1 MPVPLRSFALVACGH
16 PVVYVATYNDLGKTS
31 TIMTNSQRD
40 GSHARLAS
48 ERQRLKLTQAEV
60 AAATGVSTSTLIGYE
75 QGLRSPPTDYTGRLR
90 GLGFDV
96 HFLMFGTP
104 SADFAS
110 DTLDWELL
118 GRSVTAIVAWCQSR
132 GFEIKPEKFGEVLR
146 IVYNESRR
154 QSDKQFDVGRVLKL
168 VA

>member
-1 MPVPLRSFALVACGH
+1 
-16 PVVYVATYNDLGKTS
+16 
-31 TIMTNSQRD
+31 MTNPQR
-40 GSHARLAS
+40 GSAPDRLAS

-75 QGLRSPPTDYTGRLR
+75 QGLRSPPTEYTGRLR
-90 GLGFDV
+90 ALGFDI
-96 HFLMFGTP
+96 HYLMFGAP

-118 GRSVTAIVAWCQSR
+118 GRIVTAIYAWCQSR
-132 GFEIKPEKFGEVLR
+132 GFEMKPDKFGEVLR
-146 IVYNESRR
+146 LLYNESRR
-154 QSDKQFDVGRVLKL
+154 QPTEVFDVGRVLKL